1 MQLKHADYI
10 RNLIT
15 ASLTALAATSCGEQV
30 AGTFIADE
38 PSGGNGEVS
47 VLSMRVEVG
56 RIDYGE
62 PSGRYTPDELPANAN
77 ELMQSLRI
85 IILDGNGFA
94 EHNSYWSTTPENGA
108 VSRSVDFPIKS
119 NDTKTVILLANEMSL
134 QPENREFFEGINAS
148 AGEYVDI
155 AKVRSLTMTGLTST
169 ISGPLVMSDIH
180 TVAIGNAPFYSR
192 TLPITRAAV
201 KLTYRITNHSSAMA
215 QSIYSVGFDRAAERQ
230 YLFGGKVLAS
240 TGELTSKTFVTA
252 MSVGAMETVEAGPY
266 YIAEGPAYSG
276 YQATL
281 RLTRTSAIQRAA
293 LNMRDLPRNTHVIVN
308 IGLNHD
314 SRPTISYVVCPWE
327 ERSTDIPDFN

>member
-1 MQLKHADYI
+1 MKHTGYI
-10 RNLIT
+10 WILI
-15 ASLTALAATSCGEQV
+15 AVALSALAATSCSEPTGS
-30 AGTFIADE
+30 AFIADE
-38 PSGGNGEVS
+38 PSDGNGGVS
-47 VLSMRVEVG
+47 VLSMRVELG
-56 RIDYGE
+56 RIDYDE
-62 PSGRYTPDELPANAN
+62 PAGRATPDELPANAN

-94 EHNSYWSTTPENGA
+94 EHNSYWSTTPESGV

-119 NDTKTVILLANEMSL
+119 NDTKTIILLANEMSL
-134 QPENREFFEGINAS
+134 QTETREFFEGINAS
-148 AGEYVDI
+148 AGEYVDV
-155 AKVRSLTMTGLTST
+155 AKVRSLTMTGMTST

-180 TVAIGNAPFYSR
+180 TAEIGNAPFYSR

-201 KLTYRITNHSSAMA
+201 KLTYRITNHSSTMA
-215 QSIYSVGFDRAAERQ
+215 QSIYSVGFDRAAGRQ
-230 YLFGGKVLAS
+230 YLFGGEVLAT
-240 TGELTSKTFVTA
+240 TGKLEPKTFVTD

-293 LNMRDLPRNTHVIVN
+293 LNMRDLPRNTHVVIN

-314 SRPTISYVVCPWE
+314 SGPTISYMVCPWE
-327 ERSTDIPDFN
+327 ERSIDIPDFN